1 MLSMDSDRDPS
12 EVVDPPCCCCRLNGL
27 GYRVGSS
34 LGTDSSRN
42 SVSMPKLSAELLE
55 LTELSRK
62 SRTRSRAAAM
72 PCGIREPLMIGDGL
86 ADLLD
91 H

>member
-1 MLSMDSDRDPS
+1 
-12 EVVDPPCCCCRLNGL
+12 
-27 GYRVGSS
+27 
-34 LGTDSSRN
+34 
-42 SVSMPKLSAELLE
+42 MPKLSAELLE

-72 PCGIREPLMIGDGL
+72 PWGIRDPEMMGDGL

-91 H
+91 HWSKFSSGNGKEVRVIVL

>member
-1 MLSMDSDRDPS
+1 
-12 EVVDPPCCCCRLNGL
+12 
-27 GYRVGSS
+27 
-34 LGTDSSRN
+34 
-42 SVSMPKLSAELLE
+42 MPKLSAELLE

-72 PCGIREPLMIGDGL
+72 PWGIRDPEMMGDGL

-91 H
+91 HWSKLSSEKGEIFDCKMQQD

>member
-1 MLSMDSDRDPS
+1 
-12 EVVDPPCCCCRLNGL
+12 
-27 GYRVGSS
+27 
-34 LGTDSSRN
+34 
-42 SVSMPKLSAELLE
+42 MPKLSAELLE

-72 PCGIREPLMIGDGL
+72 PWGIRDPEMMGDGL

-91 H
+91 HWSKLSSEKEEIFDCKMQQD